1 MRKNHIDFLFN
12 IQNKYG
18 NQYVRM
24 LYRYI
29 TQLIFLFMKNNYS
42 LYVKFVRKQKW
53 NKMIEFIKLV
63 SQFLKLDLKYEWI

>member
-42 LYVKFVRKQKW
+42 LYVKFANKNGIKW
-53 NKMIEFIKLV
+53 LNL
-63 SQFLKLDLKYEWI
+63 

>member
-63 SQFLKLDLKYEWI
+63 SQFLKLDLKYK

>member
-1 MRKNHIDFLFN
+1 
-12 IQNKYG
+12 
-18 NQYVRM
+18 M

-42 LYVKFVRKQKW
+42 LYVKFVHKQKW

-63 SQFLKLDLKYEWI
+63 SQFLKLDLKYK

>member
-42 LYVKFVRKQKW
+42 LYVKFIRKQKW

-63 SQFLKLDLKYEWI
+63 SQFLKLDLKYKWI

>member
-63 SQFLKLDLKYEWI
+63 SQFLKLDLKYKWI

>member
-29 TQLIFLFMKNNYS
+29 TKLIFLFMKNNYS